1 MPVNKKSIMTRYSL
15 ITLVMALT
23 GVIIIIKAGITM
35 FAERDYWQAVADR
48 FKKENVI
55 VKPNRGNIISSDGKL
70 MASSLPEYQIYM
82 DFQAGGEKKDTMMIN
97 HMDEICEGLH
107 KIFPD
112 KSAKEFKQH
121 LLKGR
126 KKKSR
131 NYLIYPKR
139 VSYIQ
144 YKEAKRLPVF
154 NLTKYKGGFHELA
167 FNQRKQPFGSLAT
180 RTLGR
185 VFAAKDSAVNGLEL
199 SFDSILKGRNGITH
213 RQKVMNK
220 YLNITDVPPVDG
232 CDIITTID
240 VGMQDIAEK
249 ALVDKLKEIDANVGV
264 ALLMEVSTGEVKAIV
279 NMTKCSDGVYRE
291 IKNNAISDMM
301 EPGSVFKTAALMVG
315 LEDGVIS
322 PDDGVDTGNGV
333 MMMHGRPMKDH
344 NWRRGGYQYLTLP
357 QILMYSSN
365 IGAIS

>member
-167 FNQRKQPFGSLAT
+167 FNQRSSRSVLWLHV
-180 RTLGR
+180 RW
-185 VFAAKDSAVNGLEL
+185 VE
-199 SFDSILKGRNGITH
+199 
-213 RQKVMNK
+213 
-220 YLNITDVPPVDG
+220 YLLP
-232 CDIITTID
+232 
-240 VGMQDIAEK
+240 
-249 ALVDKLKEIDANVGV
+249 
-264 ALLMEVSTGEVKAIV
+264 
-279 NMTKCSDGVYRE
+279 
-291 IKNNAISDMM
+291 
-301 EPGSVFKTAALMVG
+301 KTQL
-315 LEDGVIS
+315 
-322 PDDGVDTGNGV
+322 
-333 MMMHGRPMKDH
+333 
-344 NWRRGGYQYLTLP
+344 
-357 QILMYSSN
+357 
-365 IGAIS
+365 